1 MDNGHNGQGPVC
13 FQPPVQSDERQVA
26 QFILQ
31 HQIGVYTLKPLFQAA
46 GQVVGQ
52 THRIPAH
59 GKAQEMH
66 AVAIALEMLDQLPVI
81 QVSPGERV
89 DGPVNDQTDNH

>member
-1 MDNGHNGQGPVC
+1 MDNGDNLQGSVC

-31 HQIGVYTLKPLFQAA
+31 QQMGFDTLKPPFQPLC
-46 GQVVGQ
+46 QVVGQ
-52 THRIPAH
+52 TQWIPAH
-59 GKAQEMH
+59 GKAQDMD

-81 QVSPGERV
+81 QVSSGECV
-89 DGPVNDQTDNH
+89 DGPVNDQTDHH

>member
-1 MDNGHNGQGPVC
+1 MDNGDNLQGSVC

-31 HQIGVYTLKPLFQAA
+31 HQMGFDTLKPFSGA

-52 THRIPAH
+52 TQWIPAH

-81 QVSPGERV
+81 QVSSGERV
-89 DGPVNDQTDNH
+89 DGPVNDQTDHH